1 MEDLST
7 YLKHSMKESEIVNR
21 VQAMFSTKPEFTCAM
36 EYLYSDSF
44 KRADIMV
51 FYNEE
56 PYACIEVK
64 TNLSYDRAKENGK
77 QQLEYGRDRLLLRFG
92 VLTDGKHAILYDWWK
107 DGEEQEIRNKTLEQ
121 IIDYIYDERDKTI
134 LQTYTEKTN
143 KHDKK
148 KYDVNT
154 YIEKFCKIFNE
165 IFPEQKISIAD
176 VETGK
181 GKTIKLKEDVEYALF
196 DTLFPPFEG
205 NEVCRFTTLSSI
217 FASLDNNSYR
227 MVATDGMNDTEDGT
241 FLWKELYGE
250 KEKEQ
255 LLPKERRTIFIW
267 SCSPIESVSD
277 LTMWRLYADDTRGVC
292 LEFNTKTMDEKEG
305 FFLRKVCYEDD
316 QPYNIFVRFVRLLKE
331 FQEESGGF
339 IFVFNNWDL
348 WRAFIKSKEYKVE
361 QEIRLA
367 FIPSKDGIVQPEIK
381 WLMTKSNQ
389 IISEYL
395 DIKDDSMKS
404 FPLELKKIWIGA
416 ACPERAVN
424 KQQLK
429 KMIETSEGFKGK
441 NIEVDISKVD
451 NYRPSK

>member
-7 YLKHSMKESEIVNR
+7 YLQHSMKESEIVNR

-51 FYNEE
+51 LYNKE

-64 TNLSYDRAKENGK
+64 TNLGNNRAQDVGK
-77 QQLEYGRDRLLLRFG
+77 QQLEYGREKLLLRFG
-92 VLTDGKHAILYDWWK
+92 ILTDDREAILYDWWK
-107 DGEEQEIRNKTLEQ
+107 DGAEQEIRNKTLQQ
-121 IIDYIYDERDKTI
+121 IIDYIYKERGKTI
-134 LQTYTEKTN
+134 LQFYAENTN
-143 KHDKK
+143 GQDKE
-148 KYDVNT
+148 KYDINI
-154 YIEKFCKIFNE
+154 YKEKFCKIFNE

-181 GKTIKLKEDVEYALF
+181 GKTIKLKEDVENTLF
-196 DTLFPPFEG
+196 DTLFPPFDG
-205 NEVCRFTTLSSI
+205 NELCRFTSLSSI
-217 FASLDNNSYR
+217 FESVENNSYR

-241 FLWKELYGE
+241 FLWKKLYGDTE
-250 KEKEQ
+250 KEK
-255 LLPKERRTIFIW
+255 LLPLERETIFIW
-267 SCSPIESVSD
+267 SCSPIKSISD

-367 FIPSKDGIVQPEIK
+367 YIPSKDGIVKPEIK

-389 IISEYL
+389 ILSEYI
-395 DIKDDSMKS
+395 DIKDNPSMP
-404 FPLELKKIWIGA
+404 FPLQLKKIWLGTS
-416 ACPERAVN
+416 CPEKNVN
-424 KQQLK
+424 KLQLK
-429 KMIETSEGFKGK
+429 KMIEASEGFKDK